1 MRLLNH
7 GGMIYDYIKKET
19 RRNEDKK
26 LPIKREDIYIKM
38 SLELRSRPL
47 RDKILQKS
55 EETYTLKRS

>member
-1 MRLLNH
+1 
-7 GGMIYDYIKKET
+7 MIYDYIKKET